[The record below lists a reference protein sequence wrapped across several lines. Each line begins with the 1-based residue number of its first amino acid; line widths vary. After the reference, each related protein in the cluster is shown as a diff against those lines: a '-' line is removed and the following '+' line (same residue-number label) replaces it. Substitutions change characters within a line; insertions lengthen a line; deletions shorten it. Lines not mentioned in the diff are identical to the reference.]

1 MRTTAPH
8 YTVVLD
14 PAAYAGITL
23 VESDGVP
30 MDTIWHRDCMTLLI
44 AAVTHHCRDRHD
56 YFVGGNNFLYFNPDQ
71 ARNRDYRG
79 PDFFY
84 VKDGVDRSR
93 PRQYWAVWE
102 ENGRLPDVVI
112 ELLSPTTEEEDRT
125 TKFTIYEQVLRIP
138 EYFLYNPATQT
149 LEGYRLSRRRYRPLV
164 ASERGWV
171 WSREL
176 GLWLGNW
183 QGEYFRTPGV
193 YLRPYT
199 EAGELV
205 LTGEEDKDQRLEAAT
220 RQATEAARQA
230 TESARQAAAEKK
242 RADDLAKEVALLRT
256 AEPAGTAARRRQWC
270 QGVSGNSAVKPYRGP
285 SMSTTAPHYTVVLDP
300 AAYAGITLVESD
312 GVPMDTIW
320 HRDCMTLLI
329 AAVTHH
335 CRDRNDYFVGGNNFL
350 YFNPDQARN
359 RDYRGPDF
367 FYVKDGVDRSRPRQ
381 YWAVWQESG
390 RLPDVVIELLSP
402 TTEEEDRTTKFTIYE
417 QVLRIPEYFLYNPAT
432 QTVEGYR
439 LSRRRYRPLV
449 ANERGWLWSREL
461 GLWLG
466 NWQGEFFRTPGT
478 YLRPYTEA
486 GELVLT
492 GEEDKDQRLEA
503 ATRQATEAA
512 RREAEATR
520 QATEATR
527 QATDA
532 TREAAEAKRQA
543 AAEKKRADDVAAE
556 LARLR
561 ASLDQHG
568 QKPDTS
574 NGAKP

>member
-1 MRTTAPH
+1 MSTTAPH

-30 MDTIWHRDCMTLLI
+30 MDSMWHRDCMTLLI
-44 AAVTHHCRDRHD
+44 AAVTHHCRDRND

-125 TKFTIYEQVLRIP
+125 TKFTLYERVLRIP
-138 EYFLYNPATQT
+138 EYFLYNP
-149 LEGYRLSRRRYRPLV
+149 V
-164 ASERGWV
+164 
-171 WSREL
+171 
-176 GLWLGNW
+176 
-183 QGEYFRTPGV
+183 
-193 YLRPYT
+193 
-199 EAGELV
+199 
-205 LTGEEDKDQRLEAAT
+205 
-220 RQATEAARQA
+220 
-230 TESARQAAAEKK
+230 
-242 RADDLAKEVALLRT
+242 
-256 AEPAGTAARRRQWC
+256 
-270 QGVSGNSAVKPYRGP
+270 
-285 SMSTTAPHYTVVLDP
+285 
-300 AAYAGITLVESD
+300 
-312 GVPMDTIW
+312 
-320 HRDCMTLLI
+320 
-329 AAVTHH
+329 
-335 CRDRNDYFVGGNNFL
+335 
-350 YFNPDQARN
+350 
-359 RDYRGPDF
+359 
-367 FYVKDGVDRSRPRQ
+367 
-381 YWAVWQESG
+381 
-390 RLPDVVIELLSP
+390 
-402 TTEEEDRTTKFTIYE
+402 
-417 QVLRIPEYFLYNPAT
+417 T

-466 NWQGEFFRTPGT
+466 NWQGEYVHTPGV
-478 YLRPYTEA
+478 YLRPYTDA

-492 GEEDKDQRLEA
+492 GEEDERRISAE

-520 QATEATR
+520 QATEAARREAEAKR
-527 QATDA
+527 QATEATREAAEAKRKATEA

-556 LARLR
+556 LTRLQ
-561 ASLDQHG
+561 ASLNQQG

-574 NGAKP
+574 NGAQP